1 MINSL
6 QLYKKIL
13 LLAQNI
19 LTMNQGIC
27 SLSLLPLR
35 AEPTS
40 KSEMVS
46 QLLFGEVYT
55 ILDKKEG
62 WYFIENTA
70 DTYKGWIN
78 DLQMELLLEPA
89 KQAMIQTIFP
99 FVTAIGPNNNETVLL
114 PVGAVLT
121 NHSLQNN
128 RVCFTHQGHDYLVQT
143 ETLKPTYLSSEEAIA
158 LAKKFL
164 NAPYLWG
171 GKSAMGIDCSGFTQL
186 FFKCM
191 NIQLP
196 RDAYQQASLGTDIT
210 FVEEILPGDLVFF
223 GDTPEKIT
231 HVGIGLGDNKILHAA
246 GKVRLDTL
254 DSFGIFNAQIN
265 KHTHVLRT
273 IKRYL

>member
-55 ILDKKEG
+55 ILEKREE
-62 WYFIENTA
+62 WYFIENAA

-78 DLQMELLLEPA
+78 ELQMELLL
-89 KQAMIQTIFP
+89 QAPIQPIIQTVFP
-99 FVTAIGPNNNETVLL
+99 FVKAQGLKSNETFFV
-114 PVGAVLT
+114 PIGAVLT
-121 NHSLQNN
+121 DNFLQNN
-128 RVCFTHQGHDYLVQT
+128 QVCFKHQGQEYLVQT
-143 ETLKPTYLSSEEAIA
+143 ENFKPNFLTHEEAIT
-158 LAKKFL
+158 LAKQFL
-164 NAPYLWG
+164 NVPYLWG
-171 GKSAMGIDCSGFTQL
+171 GKSVMGIDCSGFTQL
-186 FFKCM
+186 VFKCM

-196 RDAYQQASLGTDIT
+196 RDAYQQASLGTAIT
-210 FVEEILPGDLVFF
+210 FVEEILPGDLVYF
-223 GDTPEKIT
+223 GDTAEKIT
-231 HVGIGLGDNKILHAA
+231 HVGIGLGSGEIIHAA

-254 DSFGIFNAQIN
+254 DSFGIFNAERN

-273 IKRYL
+273 IRRYW